1 MDSTS
6 KVVILDN
13 GAYSAKI
20 GYSTDSEPRSIQ
32 NCIAKAKSERRK
44 QFIGNQ
50 YEDCRDLSGLYYLLP
65 FQKIM
70 GENEKDKKG
79 VGGHA
84 HINSTNESMNEVF
97 FEEYKFKALHRTNAG
112 TLSAYLQMTDK
123 PQEQCC
129 LVVESGY
136 SFTHIVHITK
146 GKKYH
151 RQFEEISPEIIEEIV
166 ESLSEQNVAL
176 RSLGFAELSDCQR
189 LSIAYMRTFFAL
201 ELDSAMYSL
210 NNSESAVKIYLVF
223 TKTTEPPIKINVG
236 GKLLTNHLK
245 EILSYRQ
252 LHVMDE
258 TYVINQVKEDACFVS
273 STIYE
278 RYGNIQVIRLNNERF
293 AVPEV
298 LFNPSDVSIQEMG
311 IPEAIVYCIGL
322 VQEDMRP
329 HLFKNIILT
338 GGNSLFPGFK
348 ERVERDVRAMAP
360 LDYEVKVTLPE
371 NAITHSWQGG
381 KKLSQKDDFSS
392 MCVTKKEFEEH
403 GQSICQE
410 RFDV

>member
-65 FQKIM
+65 FQKGYLVNWDVQRQIW
-70 GENEKDKKG
+70 EHVFSKD
-79 VGGHA
+79 V
-84 HINSTNESMNEVF
+84 NSLEPSETTMVITEPYFNFSAIQESMNEVF

-136 SFTHIVHITK
+136 SFTHIAPYHK
-146 GKKYH
+146 GKKV
-151 RQFEEISPEIIEEIV
+151 S
-166 ESLSEQNVAL
+166 
-176 RSLGFAELSDCQR
+176 
-189 LSIAYMRTFFAL
+189 
-201 ELDSAMYSL
+201 SA
-210 NNSESAVKIYLVF
+210 IRR
-223 TKTTEPPIKINVG
+223 INVG

-273 STIYE
+273 SQFMKDMEISKLKGPENTIVRDYVLPDFQQIRRGYMKGQDSTASSTE
-278 RYGNIQVIRLNNERF
+278 QVIRLNNERF

-298 LFNPSDVSIQEMG
+298 LFNPSDVSIHEMG